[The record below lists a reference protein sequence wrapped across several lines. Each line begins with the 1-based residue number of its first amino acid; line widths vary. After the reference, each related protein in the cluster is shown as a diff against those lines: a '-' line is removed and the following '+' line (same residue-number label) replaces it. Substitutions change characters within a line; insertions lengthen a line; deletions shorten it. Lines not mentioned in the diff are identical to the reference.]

1 MERGDE
7 VAMKPM
13 IQVLTKLVD
22 VHKSLLENARQK
34 TEVVKEGSVEQLQMI
49 LVKERKY
56 IQVLEQAEAE
66 RKKEVENLQQ
76 GLPLNNATITEIL
89 DHIPNNEEKKELEN
103 QTVALREMITSVKK
117 QEQLNQA
124 LIQQSMQ
131 FVQLS
136 LDMMNPSIK
145 NMNYGNKQETSTE
158 KRSVFDSKA

>member
-1 MERGDE
+1 
-7 VAMKPM
+7 
-13 IQVLTKLVD
+13 
-22 VHKSLLENARQK
+22 NARQK

-103 QTVALREMITSVKK
+103 QTVALTEMITSIKH

-131 FVQLS
+131 IVQLP

-145 NMNYGNKQETSTE
+145 NMNYGNKQETSTD
-158 KRSVFDSKA
+158 KRSVLDSKE

>member
-1 MERGDE
+1 
-7 VAMKPM
+7 
-13 IQVLTKLVD
+13 
-22 VHKSLLENARQK
+22 
-34 TEVVKEGSVEQLQMI
+34 GSVEQLQMI

-103 QTVALREMITSVKK
+103 QTVALTEMITSLKQ
-117 QEQLNQA
+117 QEQLNQG
-124 LIQQSMQ
+124 LIKQSMQ
-131 FVQLS
+131 FVQIS
-136 LDMMNPSIK
+136 LDMMNPTIK
-145 NMNYGNKQETSTE
+145 NMNYWNKQQTSTE

>member
-1 MERGDE
+1 MTI
-7 VAMKPM
+7 KPM
-13 IQVLTKLVD
+13 IQVLSKLVD

-49 LVKERKY
+49 LIKERKY

-66 RKKEVENLQQ
+66 RKKEVENWFLQQ
-76 GLPLNNATITEIL
+76 GLPLNKTTITEIL
-89 DHIPNNEEKKELEN
+89 DLIPNNEEKKELEN
-103 QTVALREMITSVKK
+103 QAVALTEAITSLKQ

-145 NMNYGNKQETSTE
+145 NMNYGNKQETSTA
-158 KRSVFDSKA
+158 KRSVFDTKA

>member
-1 MERGDE
+1 MK
-7 VAMKPM
+7 VTIKPM

-66 RKKEVENLQQ
+66 REKEVENLQQ
-76 GLPLNNATITEIL
+76 GHPLNNTTITEIL
-89 DHIPNNEEKKELEN
+89 NHIPNNEDKKELEN
-103 QTVALREMITSVKK
+103 QTVALTEMITSLKQ

-124 LIQQSMQ
+124 LIQQSLQ

-136 LDMMNPSIK
+136 LDTMNPSIK
-145 NMNYGNKQETSTE
+145 NMNYGNKQETSTA

>member
-1 MERGDE
+1 MK
-7 VAMKPM
+7 VTIKPM
-13 IQVLTKLVD
+13 IQVLTKLVN

-66 RKKEVENLQQ
+66 RKKEVENWFLQQ

-103 QTVALREMITSVKK
+103 QTVALTEMITSLKQ

>member
-1 MERGDE
+1 MK
-7 VAMKPM
+7 VTIKPM
-13 IQVLTKLVD
+13 IQVLTKLVN

-103 QTVALREMITSVKK
+103 QTLALTEMITSLKQ